1 MDHNLLTSI
10 AKASSLS
17 QVKLLLAIH
26 SSEKERVTAE
36 LVTARNV
43 EEILELV
50 IRKLRYAIGSGNE
63 QEAIDSF
70 ETFISLISED
80 ERFNNAATTIRF
92 AKDVKSKIKYA
103 DISTSRKSI
112 VELQML
118 SKLLLA
124 VCKNL
129 YKKIR
134 E

>member
-17 QVKLLLAIH
+17 QVKLLIAIH

-112 VELQML
+112 VEL
-118 SKLLLA
+118 
-124 VCKNL
+124 
-129 YKKIR
+129 
-134 E
+134 

>member
-26 SSEKERVTAE
+26 SSEKERVTAG
-36 LVTARNV
+36 NV

-50 IRKLRYAIGSGNE
+50 ICKLRYVIGSGNE

-129 YKKIR
+129 HKKIR

>member
-26 SSEKERVTAE
+26 SSEKERVTA
-36 LVTARNV
+36 RNV

-50 IRKLRYAIGSGNE
+50 ISKLRYAIGSGNE

-112 VELQML
+112 VEL
-118 SKLLLA
+118 
-124 VCKNL
+124 
-129 YKKIR
+129 
-134 E
+134 